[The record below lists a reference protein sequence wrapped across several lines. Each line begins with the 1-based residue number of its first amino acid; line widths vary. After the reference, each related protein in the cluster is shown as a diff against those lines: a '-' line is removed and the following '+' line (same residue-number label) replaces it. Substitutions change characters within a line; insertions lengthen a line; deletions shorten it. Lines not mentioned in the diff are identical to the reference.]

1 MEYSFTDIFDVES
14 LTKLCESYTQT
25 NGVVTALLDLDGNVH
40 VKSGWQDICT
50 KFHRVNPTS
59 SKRCTESDTIL
70 AGQLAA
76 GNQYNIYRCKN
87 GLVDVAVPVI
97 IDGEHVA
104 NFFTGQFFF
113 EEPDHDRF
121 VKQGEELGYD
131 LIPYVDAL
139 NKVPIFKE
147 DDIKRIMD
155 FLVNLA
161 QVIGEMGKAK
171 LELLKAQ
178 KSEHE
183 KVLQLEAAHEELE
196 KLASEDPLTGLCN
209 RRKFSEKLN
218 DEIVRAHR
226 YKHELSL
233 AMVDVDFFKAIND
246 TLGHA
251 AGDHVLKCL
260 ARILKDSVRTSDVVA
275 RMGGDEFCI
284 LFPETHL
291 NDARLALEKIIETIK
306 ADDMLQASLG
316 TKTVSCSMGLASI
329 NPRIIDGDAL
339 LINADKALYQAK
351 HQGRNQV
358 ILYREVALKPKVE
371 S

>member
-1 MEYSFTDIFDVES
+1 MEYAFTDIFDVES
-14 LTKLCESYTQT
+14 LTKLCESYTRT

-76 GNQYNIYRCKN
+76 GNKYNIYRCKN

-113 EEPDHDRF
+113 EEPDQDRF
-121 VKQGEELGYD
+121 VKQGKELGYD

-147 DDIKRIMD
+147 DEIKNIMD
-155 FLVNLA
+155 FLVSLA

-183 KVLQLEAAHEELE
+183 KVLQLEMAKIELE
-196 KLASEDPLTGLCN
+196 KLASEDALTGLTN
-209 RRKFSEKLN
+209 RRKFSQRLN
-218 DEIVRAHR
+218 EEFTRARR
-226 YKHELSL
+226 YRHTLSL
-233 AMVDVDFFKAIND
+233 AMIDVDNFKVIND
-246 TLGHA
+246 TYGHA
-251 AGDHVLKCL
+251 TGDRVLKGI
-260 ARILKDSVRTSDVVA
+260 ANILDSAVRSTDVVS
-275 RMGGDEFCI
+275 RIGGDEFCI
-284 LFPETHL
+284 IFPETKSRDAKHVL
-291 NDARLALEKIIETIK
+291 DKIVKIISQNDAMNCFSHSYPVTCSIGLSSISDECSE
-306 ADDMLQASLG
+306 ADDMLIQ
-316 TKTVSCSMGLASI
+316 
-329 NPRIIDGDAL
+329 
-339 LINADKALYQAK
+339 ADKALYQAK

-358 ILYREVALKPKVE
+358 VKYVQVGAKLK
-371 S
+371 